1 MLLFWLPLLGDEGK
15 RATGSSESLIGAM
28 SASVT
33 TAARAVAQDEVEVRA
48 AEGED
53 ATEGGEEADGG
64 GGDAA
69 ASARG
74 ANIE

>member
-15 RATGSSESLIGAM
+15 NATGRAGNLTETT
-28 SASVT
+28 SASAT
-33 TAARAVAQDEVEVRA
+33 TAARAVARDEVEVRA

-64 GGDAA
+64 GGDAV